1 MELAGAVRRRL
12 GFKGAGVDLLQIQRA
27 PAGHV
32 PDQRLLLERP
42 VERLASQRTPS
53 GIPLAQLCDG
63 AVDLDA
69 LTVIGDA
76 VALP

>member
-1 MELAGAVRRRL
+1 M
-12 GFKGAGVDLLQIQRA
+12 QRA

-76 VALP
+76 VAMP